1 MQRGNVRLKKI
12 VPQRNEQGGR
22 RSSEKSIAER
32 GWIIVS
38 AKNRGDVVTQKVR
51 HTGVNGL

>member
-1 MQRGNVRLKKI
+1 VQRGNVRLKKI

-22 RSSEKSIAER
+22 RNSEKSIAER